1 MKQRVTTS
9 GQSMIDLGDALRNV
23 EEGKAGSI
31 DSLVASAKNV
41 IRDTGTAVRK
51 EASFTLRR
59 MLLPERWAGYLVN
72 RDRGGLDENE
82 LRVASAVVRDL
93 APRVENHR
101 VGEARPIRRPPSGG
115 MDDSH
120 RVPVVHRAP
129 RRARGTPGTGPQHG
143 GRPSERSPR
152 SARPRRRGRELRRRA
167 RLRGRATRGV
177 RPIGRGVRGRTGPGD
192 VRRRRPTASST
203 AMRRYGGWCPQRRPR
218 DRARETRRHGIRA
231 RTPRPA

>member
-9 GQSMIDLGDALRNV
+9 GQSMIDLGDALQNV

-51 EASFTLRR
+51 EAAFTLRR

-93 APRVENHR
+93 AIHGWTIIEAGNHVQSGVPQVAGWTTATGCRSYTVRRDEHEALPEPGRNTVEDHL
-101 VGEARPIRRPPSGG
+101 
-115 MDDSH
+115 
-120 RVPVVHRAP
+120 
-129 RRARGTPGTGPQHG
+129 
-143 GRPSERSPR
+143 
-152 SARPRRRGRELRRRA
+152 SA
-167 RLRGRATRGV
+167 LRGAL
-177 RPIGRGVRGRTGPGD
+177 
-192 VRRRRPTASST
+192 
-203 AMRRYGGWCPQRRPR
+203 
-218 DRARETRRHGIRA
+218 DRAAEGESFADVHDCAEALLAAFGR
-231 RTPRPA
+231 